1 VALPFEWDD
10 GNVLKS
16 VDKHGITN
24 FEAESL
30 FYDKGRI
37 VRLSKRGSGTEVRY
51 LCYGISNSGRLLTA
65 YFIIRNGKIR
75 IIGTRVARKEERE
88 YYQKRQIK

>member
-75 IIGTRVARKEERE
+75 IIGTRSARREEKE